1 MSALHQKRHSD
12 RGAGTGL
19 CHATRF
25 VCGGSMNW
33 IGDAAAHDTGDL
45 VEIGFGIETVKFFQL
60 ILGFG
65 AQLHR
70 LQDTIDLGAHY
81 GDSASAFMASS
92 ASLKRFV
99 RRARASA
106 LAWSVPSGP

>member
-1 MSALHQKRHSD
+1 
-12 RGAGTGL
+12 
-19 CHATRF
+19 
-25 VCGGSMNW
+25 MNW

-45 VEIGFGIETVKFFQL
+45 VEIRFGMETVACFQL
-60 ILGFG
+60 FLSFR
-65 AQLHR
+65 AQWHQ
-70 LQDTIDLGAHY
+70 LQDINDLGDHY

-106 LAWSVPSGP
+106 LAWSVASGP

>member
-1 MSALHQKRHSD
+1 MI
-12 RGAGTGL
+12 
-19 CHATRF
+19 
-25 VCGGSMNW
+25 W
-33 IGDAAAHDTGDL
+33 IGDAVAHNTGDL
-45 VEIGFGIETVKFFQL
+45 VEIGFGMETVACFQL
-60 ILGFG
+60 LLGLR
-65 AQLHR
+65 ALQR
-70 LQDTIDLGAHY
+70 QLQDIADLDNHY